1 VLLSEWD
8 LFEQAGA
15 CHGPASPLERICLR
29 LQHDIEYRAIQ
40 RGLYSSEDNM
50 PKRVIEVNENELLW
64 GRLFLAAKVVE
75 RAREIELSRVNVS
88 LIQAMVLYALK
99 LSPEP
104 LTPSRLARMLCREPH
119 SMSALIDRMEK
130 QGLVQ
135 KKHDLSRKNL
145 VRVVV
150 TPKGEEAFQ
159 RQRSMNAV
167 ANLTSTLT
175 KEERQALGICVDKL
189 RVRAT
194 ELIREMTP
202 TPYDY

>member
-1 VLLSEWD
+1 
-8 LFEQAGA
+8 
-15 CHGPASPLERICLR
+15 
-29 LQHDIEYRAIQ
+29 
-40 RGLYSSEDNM
+40 M
-50 PKRVIEVNENELLW
+50 PKREIEVNENEILW

-75 RAREIELSRVNVS
+75 RAREIELSRVNIS

-119 SMSALIDRMEK
+119 SMSALIDRMEQ
-130 QGLVQ
+130 QGLVE

-150 TPKGEEAFQ
+150 TPKGEEVFQ
-159 RQRSMNAV
+159 RQRSVNTV

-175 KEERQALGICVDKL
+175 KEERQALGTCVDKL

-194 ELIREMTP
+194 ELIRKMTP

>member
-1 VLLSEWD
+1 
-8 LFEQAGA
+8 
-15 CHGPASPLERICLR
+15 
-29 LQHDIEYRAIQ
+29 
-40 RGLYSSEDNM
+40 M
-50 PKRVIEVNENELLW
+50 PKREIEVNENELLW

-75 RAREIELSRVNVS
+75 RAREIELSRVNIS

-119 SMSALIDRMEK
+119 SMSALIDRMEQ
-130 QGLVQ
+130 QGLVE

-150 TPKGEEAFQ
+150 TPKGEEVFQ
-159 RQRSMNAV
+159 RQRSVNTV

-175 KEERQALGICVDKL
+175 KEERQALGTCVDKL
-189 RVRAT
+189 RVKAT
-194 ELIREMTP
+194 ELIRKMTP

>member
-1 VLLSEWD
+1 
-8 LFEQAGA
+8 
-15 CHGPASPLERICLR
+15 
-29 LQHDIEYRAIQ
+29 
-40 RGLYSSEDNM
+40 M
-50 PKRVIEVNENELLW
+50 PKREIEVNENEMLW

-75 RAREIELSRVNVS
+75 RAREIELSHVNIS

-119 SMSALIDRMEK
+119 SMSALIDRMEQ
-130 QGLVQ
+130 QGLVE

-150 TPKGEEAFQ
+150 TPKGEEVFQ
-159 RQRSMNAV
+159 RQRSVNTV

-175 KEERQALGICVDKL
+175 KEERQALGNCVDKL
-189 RVRAT
+189 RVKAT
-194 ELIREMTP
+194 DLIRKMTP

>member
-1 VLLSEWD
+1 
-8 LFEQAGA
+8 
-15 CHGPASPLERICLR
+15 
-29 LQHDIEYRAIQ
+29 
-40 RGLYSSEDNM
+40 M
-50 PKRVIEVNENELLW
+50 PKRAIEVNENELLW

>member
-1 VLLSEWD
+1 
-8 LFEQAGA
+8 
-15 CHGPASPLERICLR
+15 
-29 LQHDIEYRAIQ
+29 
-40 RGLYSSEDNM
+40 M
-50 PKRVIEVNENELLW
+50 PKREIEVNENELLW

-99 LSPEP
+99 LSPEA

-130 QGLVQ
+130 QGLVE

>member
-1 VLLSEWD
+1 
-8 LFEQAGA
+8 
-15 CHGPASPLERICLR
+15 
-29 LQHDIEYRAIQ
+29 
-40 RGLYSSEDNM
+40 M
-50 PKRVIEVNENELLW
+50 PKREIEVNENELRW

-75 RAREIELSRVNVS
+75 RAREIELSRVNIS

-119 SMSALIDRMEK
+119 SMSALIDRMEQ
-130 QGLVQ
+130 QGLVE

-150 TPKGEEAFQ
+150 TPKGEEVFQ
-159 RQRSMNAV
+159 RQRSVNTV

-175 KEERQALGICVDKL
+175 KEERQALGTCVDKL
-189 RVRAT
+189 RVKAT
-194 ELIREMTP
+194 ELIRKMTP

>member
-1 VLLSEWD
+1 
-8 LFEQAGA
+8 
-15 CHGPASPLERICLR
+15 
-29 LQHDIEYRAIQ
+29 
-40 RGLYSSEDNM
+40 M
-50 PKRVIEVNENELLW
+50 PKREIEVNENEMLW

-75 RAREIELSRVNVS
+75 RAREIELSRVNIS

-119 SMSALIDRMEK
+119 SMSALIDRMEQ
-130 QGLVQ
+130 QGLVE

-150 TPKGEEAFQ
+150 TPKGEEVFQ
-159 RQRSMNAV
+159 RQRSVNTV

-175 KEERQALGICVDKL
+175 KEERQALGTCVDKL
-189 RVRAT
+189 RVKAT
-194 ELIREMTP
+194 ELIRKMTP

>member
-1 VLLSEWD
+1 MGD
-8 LFEQAGA
+8 DA
-15 CHGPASPLERICLR
+15 
-29 LQHDIEYRAIQ
+29 IEI
-40 RGLYSSEDNM
+40 
-50 PKRVIEVNENELLW
+50 NENEMLW

-75 RAREIELSRVNVS
+75 RAREIELSHVNVS

-99 LSPEP
+99 LSREP

-130 QGLVQ
+130 QGLVE

-150 TPKGEEAFQ
+150 TPKGEEVFQ
-159 RQRSMNAV
+159 RQRSVNAV
-167 ANLTSTLT
+167 VNLTSTLT
-175 KEERQALGICVDKL
+175 KEERQVLGTSVDKL
-189 RVRAT
+189 RLRAT
-194 ELIREMTP
+194 EMIRKMTP

>member
-1 VLLSEWD
+1 
-8 LFEQAGA
+8 
-15 CHGPASPLERICLR
+15 
-29 LQHDIEYRAIQ
+29 
-40 RGLYSSEDNM
+40 M
-50 PKRVIEVNENELLW
+50 PKREIEVNENEILW

-75 RAREIELSRVNVS
+75 RAREIELSRVNIS

-119 SMSALIDRMEK
+119 SMSALIDRMEQ
-130 QGLVQ
+130 QGLVE

-150 TPKGEEAFQ
+150 TPKGEEVFQ
-159 RQRSMNAV
+159 RQRSVNTI

-175 KEERQALGICVDKL
+175 KEERQALGTCVDKL

-194 ELIREMTP
+194 ELIRKMTP

>member
-1 VLLSEWD
+1 
-8 LFEQAGA
+8 
-15 CHGPASPLERICLR
+15 
-29 LQHDIEYRAIQ
+29 
-40 RGLYSSEDNM
+40 M
-50 PKRVIEVNENELLW
+50 PKREIVVNENELLW

-75 RAREIELSRVNVS
+75 RAREIELSRVNIS

-130 QGLVQ
+130 QGLVE

-150 TPKGEEAFQ
+150 TPRGEEAFQ
-159 RQRSMNAV
+159 RQRSVNAV
-167 ANLTSTLT
+167 INLTSTLT
-175 KEERQALGICVDKL
+175 KEERQALGTCVDKL
-189 RVRAT
+189 RARAT
-194 ELIREMTP
+194 EMIRKMTP

>member
-1 VLLSEWD
+1 
-8 LFEQAGA
+8 
-15 CHGPASPLERICLR
+15 
-29 LQHDIEYRAIQ
+29 
-40 RGLYSSEDNM
+40 M
-50 PKRVIEVNENELLW
+50 PKRAIEVNENELLW

-130 QGLVQ
+130 QGLVER
-135 KKHDLSRKNL
+135 KHDLSRKNL

>member
-1 VLLSEWD
+1 
-8 LFEQAGA
+8 
-15 CHGPASPLERICLR
+15 
-29 LQHDIEYRAIQ
+29 
-40 RGLYSSEDNM
+40 M
-50 PKRVIEVNENELLW
+50 PKREIEVNENEMLW

-75 RAREIELSRVNVS
+75 RAREIELSRVNIS

-119 SMSALIDRMEK
+119 SMSALIDRMEQ
-130 QGLVQ
+130 QGLVE

-150 TPKGEEAFQ
+150 TPKGEEVFQ
-159 RQRSMNAV
+159 RQRSVNTI

-175 KEERQALGICVDKL
+175 KEERQALGTCVDKL

-194 ELIREMTP
+194 ELIRKMTP

>member
-1 VLLSEWD
+1 
-8 LFEQAGA
+8 
-15 CHGPASPLERICLR
+15 
-29 LQHDIEYRAIQ
+29 
-40 RGLYSSEDNM
+40 M

-130 QGLVQ
+130 QGLVE

>member
-1 VLLSEWD
+1 
-8 LFEQAGA
+8 
-15 CHGPASPLERICLR
+15 
-29 LQHDIEYRAIQ
+29 
-40 RGLYSSEDNM
+40 M
-50 PKRVIEVNENELLW
+50 PKREIEVNENELLW

-130 QGLVQ
+130 QGLVER
-135 KKHDLSRKNL
+135 KHDLSRKNL

>member
-1 VLLSEWD
+1 
-8 LFEQAGA
+8 
-15 CHGPASPLERICLR
+15 
-29 LQHDIEYRAIQ
+29 
-40 RGLYSSEDNM
+40 M
-50 PKRVIEVNENELLW
+50 PKREIEVNENEILW

-75 RAREIELSRVNVS
+75 RAREIELSRVNIS

-119 SMSALIDRMEK
+119 SMSALIDRME
-130 QGLVQ
+130 QLGLVE

-150 TPKGEEAFQ
+150 TPKGEEVFQ
-159 RQRSMNAV
+159 RQRSVNTV

-175 KEERQALGICVDKL
+175 KEERQALGTCVDKL
-189 RVRAT
+189 RVKAT
-194 ELIREMTP
+194 ELIRKMTP

>member
-1 VLLSEWD
+1 
-8 LFEQAGA
+8 
-15 CHGPASPLERICLR
+15 
-29 LQHDIEYRAIQ
+29 
-40 RGLYSSEDNM
+40 M
-50 PKRVIEVNENELLW
+50 PKREIEVNENELLW

-75 RAREIELSRVNVS
+75 RAREIELSRVNIS

-130 QGLVQ
+130 QGLVE

-150 TPKGEEAFQ
+150 TPKGEEAFR
-159 RQRSMNAV
+159 RQRSVNTV

-175 KEERQALGICVDKL
+175 KEERQALGTCVDKL
-189 RVRAT
+189 RVKAT
-194 ELIREMTP
+194 ELIRKMTP

>member
-1 VLLSEWD
+1 MAQD
-8 LFEQAGA
+8 N
-15 CHGPASPLERICLR
+15 
-29 LQHDIEYRAIQ
+29 IEI
-40 RGLYSSEDNM
+40 
-50 PKRVIEVNENELLW
+50 NENEMLW
-64 GRLFLAAKVVE
+64 GRLFLTAKVVE

-99 LSPEP
+99 LSTEP

-119 SMSALIDRMEK
+119 SMSALIDRMES
-130 QGLVQ
+130 QGLVE

-150 TPKGEEAFQ
+150 TPKGDEAFR
-159 RQRSMNAV
+159 RQRSVKAV

-175 KEERQALGICVDKL
+175 EEERETLGACVDKL
-189 RVRAT
+189 RLKAA

-202 TPYDY
+202 SPYDW